1 MVTSRLWVMS
11 FASGI
16 GLICWTQNGFSQQKP
31 IPPGKTTDS
40 MALPELRARPK
51 RPVTPPPAVT
61 ASPSI
66 EQLLEIVR
74 RQPGGAQLLE
84 RARRTG
90 AKIPSVG
97 SNADDAFR
105 TVATGSGPRSSEAF
119 DAVSLADRALPP
131 ISATVNRPNPKI
143 TVAGVGTLQAE
154 GIYPLYA
161 TYDKV
166 WGPLD
171 RVWYGASPAGGSFDA
186 RSWVSIVLTA
196 QTTGWY
202 LVNVQATPIAAEL
215 RMRSAS
221 GSSYDVIHSFGFPT
235 TYPYSSYPVLL
246 YLGAGYHAFS
256 WVNRDFFA
264 YVSEVSATKF

>member
-1 MVTSRLWVMS
+1 MMASRIWVMS
-11 FASGI
+11 LASAAAV
-16 GLICWTQNGFSQQKP
+16 ICWTPSGFAQEKP
-31 IPPGKTTDS
+31 IPPSKKADS
-40 MALPELRARPK
+40 MALPEMRARPK
-51 RPVTPPPAVT
+51 RPITPPPAVT
-61 ASPSI
+61 PSPSI
-66 EQLLEIVR
+66 QELLEIVR

-90 AKIPSVG
+90 AKIPLVG

-105 TVATGSGPRSSEAF
+105 RVATGSGPRSSEGF
-119 DAVSLADRALPP
+119 EAVALASMALPP
-131 ISATVNRPNPKI
+131 ISATVNRPNSKI

-171 RVWYGASPAGGSFDA
+171 RVWYGASPVGGSFEA
-186 RSWVSIVLTA
+186 KSWVSIVLTT

-202 LVNVQATPIAAEL
+202 LINVQATPIAAEL

-235 TYPYSSYPVLL
+235 TYPYSSYPWLL
-246 YLGAGYHAFS
+246 YLGAGYYYFS

-264 YVSEVSATKF
+264 YVSEVSVTKF